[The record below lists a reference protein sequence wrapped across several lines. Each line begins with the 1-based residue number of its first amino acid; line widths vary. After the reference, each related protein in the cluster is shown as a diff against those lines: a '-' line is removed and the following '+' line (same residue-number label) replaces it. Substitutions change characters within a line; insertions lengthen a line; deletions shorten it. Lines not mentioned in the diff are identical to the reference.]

1 MTPGRAAALVVGLA
15 ALAACGPDR
24 SPDLEATEQMFLETC
39 APGGADVEV
48 AVCRCA
54 FERLVADRT
63 AEEVEELDRRVRGA
77 DELPDEVVAAA
88 VECAAE
94 PLTPPT
100 PPPPPADEPGGEGD
114 KGEPDE
120 DQPDE
125 DG

>member
-1 MTPGRAAALVVGLA
+1 MPSWDCSR
-15 ALAACGPDR
+15 
-24 SPDLEATEQMFLETC
+24 
-39 APGGADVEV
+39 

-54 FERLVADRT
+54 FARLTADLSD
-63 AEEVEELDRRVRGA
+63 EEVEELDVSVRGV

-100 PPPPPADEPGGEGD
+100 PPPPPAEGD
-114 KGEPDE
+114 EGS
-120 DQPDE
+120 